1 MNTSEQKT
9 LKLSDYPETKEGGV
23 RFVGDV
29 FTKMGGRVVS
39 IPQYISEQKT
49 LNLSDYPATKEG
61 GVRFVGDVFTKM
73 GGSVKR
79 P

>member
-9 LKLSDYPETKEGGV
+9 LKLSDYPATKEGDV
-23 RFVGDV
+23 KFVGDV

-49 LNLSDYPATKEG
+49 LISDYPATKEG
-61 GVRFVGDVFTKM
+61 DVKFVADVFTKM
-73 GGSVKR
+73 GGTVKG

>member
-29 FTKMGGRVVS
+29 FANMGGKV
-39 IPQYISEQKT
+39 ISSPR
-49 LNLSDYPATKEG
+49 LDDYPATNEG
-61 GVRFVGDVFTKM
+61 GASFVRDVFLNM
-73 GGSVKR
+73 GGKLKD